1 MIVHHS
7 CSSTSSSSIP
17 LSLSLQ
23 VSLFLPLDLFLSF
36 SLSLLSLWTHTSSYH
51 RFIFRP
57 LFSLAH
63 HRTCRIYPRRESSAV
78 VLFSTIFVTQ
88 DTYTQ
93 RNSNTHT
100 HSLAKRNRRGICR
113 RRATSFPYN
122 RARERLFSE
131 YIKSLRSTRSPLATL
146 ILPPPSSP
154 LQSTPLS
161 HRHTL
166 LLALDD
172 I

>member
-7 CSSTSSSSIP
+7 CSSTSSSIP

-23 VSLFLPLDLFLSF
+23 VSLSLSRSISFSLPLYLF
-36 SLSLLSLWTHTSSYH
+36 SLSLSRHTLQVCYH

-63 HRTCRIYPRRESSAV
+63 LRTRRIYPRRESSAV

-100 HSLAKRNRRGICR
+100 HTHSLAKRNRRGICR

-122 RARERLFSE
+122 RARENVSSRSILNPFAQRA
-131 YIKSLRSTRSPLATL
+131 LRS
-146 ILPPPSSP
+146 
-154 LQSTPLS
+154 
-161 HRHTL
+161 L
-166 LLALDD
+166 L
-172 I
+172 